1 MPYKAPMVSVVMPAF
16 NAEQH
21 LENAVN
27 SVLTQTY
34 RNLELIVVDDG
45 STDHTLSILK
55 AISIHDSRL
64 KIISQNN
71 SGRPSIARNRGIS
84 IASGEYIS
92 FLDSDDL
99 WEPSRVEK
107 MVTGLDGH
115 PEWVAAFHDLKLVD
129 EFGARLGKTYLAD
142 VSFLTNA
149 SQWMKKVDNN
159 WFNLNSRFYVY
170 MSLYYAAA
178 HTQSILIARSRLPA
192 EILNFNQNYII
203 CEDTDL
209 WIRVAMSGRLG
220 FLNEVLSSYRQ
231 LNTSIT
237 RNKVLFANQ
246 SAEFHKAN
254 YQRLSPHLSK
264 EEIIIY
270 KKKIANYIRN
280 LAFLKYD
287 EYNLQEARKAYLE
300 AFLLDINM
308 KDVISF
314 TKTLLPEKILKLAR
328 QASNKQNR
336 LKNTL

>member
-149 SQWMKKVDNN
+149 SKWMKKEDNN
-159 WFNLNSRFYVY
+159 WLNLNSKFYV
-170 MSLYYAAA
+170 
-178 HTQSILIARSRLPA
+178 
-192 EILNFNQNYII
+192 
-203 CEDTDL
+203 
-209 WIRVAMSGRLG
+209 
-220 FLNEVLSSYRQ
+220 
-231 LNTSIT
+231 
-237 RNKVLFANQ
+237 
-246 SAEFHKAN
+246 
-254 YQRLSPHLSK
+254 
-264 EEIIIY
+264 
-270 KKKIANYIRN
+270 
-280 LAFLKYD
+280 
-287 EYNLQEARKAYLE
+287 
-300 AFLLDINM
+300 
-308 KDVISF
+308 
-314 TKTLLPEKILKLAR
+314 
-328 QASNKQNR
+328 
-336 LKNTL
+336 